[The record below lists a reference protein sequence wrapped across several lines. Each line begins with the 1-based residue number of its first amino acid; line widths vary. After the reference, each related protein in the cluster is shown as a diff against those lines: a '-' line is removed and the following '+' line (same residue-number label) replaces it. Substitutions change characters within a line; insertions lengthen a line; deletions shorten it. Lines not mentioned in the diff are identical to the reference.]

1 MSEQKPQDQVGPT
14 PLDPTESLNEAQQGL
29 DKAVVDL
36 LQEGGE
42 IQLFDALGRLV
53 EASDRTGIEFSD
65 DQREEV
71 VRSLKVRGYLPIRK
85 LLQDPEYQKTLEND
99 PTKVEARGIA
109 GNILQSVQN
118 RDLIHPV
125 AGTFAFRYRDKLIEQ
140 EQTDQQ

>member
-1 MSEQKPQDQVGPT
+1 MSEQKPQDQVVPT
-14 PLDPTESLNEAQQGL
+14 PVDPTESLNEAQQGL

-65 DQREEV
+65 DQREKV
-71 VRSLKVRGYLPIRK
+71 VRSLKVRGYLPIRE
-85 LLQDPEYQKTLEND
+85 LLQDPEYQVMLEND

-109 GNILQSVQN
+109 GNILESVQN
-118 RDLIHPV
+118 RDLIPPV
-125 AGTFAFRYRDKLIEQ
+125 AATFAFRHRDKLIEQ
-140 EQTDQQ
+140 KQTDQQ